1 MRRIRVLPVIAV
13 MAVGLVLAAGCSS
26 SKKADTSTGAG
37 GGVSVTTAPGAV
49 TVNVTVSDTKGL
61 DGPMTMTLTPSTVP
75 AGSTVTFVVK
85 NTGTIEHEA
94 VLLKLPAGQ
103 DPGKLAVLTTGEE
116 ADKVS
121 EDGNVGETGDPNLA
135 AGETR
140 SFTIANMTAA
150 QYVLVCN
157 IAKHYAMGMW
167 APFTVS

>member
-1 MRRIRVLPVIAV
+1 MRRVRVLPVVAIV
-13 MAVGLVLAAGCSS
+13 AVGLILLASCSS
-26 SKKADTSTGAG
+26 SKKADTSTGSG

-49 TVNVTVSDTKGL
+49 TVNVTVGDTKGL
-61 DGPMTMTLTPSTVP
+61 DGPMTMTLSPNTVP

-94 VLLKLPAGQ
+94 VLLKLAAGQ
-103 DPGKLAVLTTGEE
+103 DPGKLEVATTGAD

-121 EDGNVGETGDPNLA
+121 EDTKVAETGDPNLA

-140 SFTIANMTAA
+140 SFTVPNMTAA
-150 QYVLVCN
+150 QYAMVCN